1 MTACGACTPRATLRG
16 SFRGGPSSSSLTR
29 RPGVCSKPG
38 ACNTRPVVNRTT
50 TASTAWTLDGPGC
63 AGARSGNVLVGYGRV
78 PSSMGTRNPFSRGVR
93 FCPLK
98 PVEIST
104 LITQQAE
111 RRFKILDAVFEQEG
125 DKLYVR
131 HARDPTWDESAGD
144 AVGYVTRCR
153 SPWQR
158 LIQHSFAD
166 SDVFFFFFFF
176 QSLTSSR
183 PPPPIP
189 RKHLPYATQAWATS
203 QTGKDVPLIVKFFA
217 LLVVAKSMFRSVS
230 ESVKRFNVLMNHFG
244 VTRARRK
251 KTRTNDENFVKQHVG
266 VVDKVEMRFVG
277 GVPRFR
283 KVAERLVGESNGF
296 EFSGVNDSSNERV
309 PNAGGAGETANESPE
324 AESVLT
330 IDGEPLFGKA
340 ALRPGTILQIGGVTY
355 EALRDVCAHA

>member
-1 MTACGACTPRATLRG
+1 
-16 SFRGGPSSSSLTR
+16 
-29 RPGVCSKPG
+29 
-38 ACNTRPVVNRTT
+38 
-50 TASTAWTLDGPGC
+50 
-63 AGARSGNVLVGYGRV
+63 
-78 PSSMGTRNPFSRGVR
+78 
-93 FCPLK
+93 
-98 PVEIST
+98 
-104 LITQQAE
+104 
-111 RRFKILDAVFEQEG
+111 
-125 DKLYVR
+125 
-131 HARDPTWDESAGD
+131 
-144 AVGYVTRCR
+144 
-153 SPWQR
+153 
-158 LIQHSFAD
+158 
-166 SDVFFFFFFF
+166 
-176 QSLTSSR
+176 
-183 PPPPIP
+183 
-189 RKHLPYATQAWATS
+189 
-203 QTGKDVPLIVKFFA
+203 LIVKFFA

-244 VTRARRK
+244 VARARRK

>member
-153 SPWQR
+153 SPCQR
-158 LIQHSFAD
+158 LIQNCFVYSV
-166 SDVFFFFFFF
+166 VFFFFFF
-176 QSLTSSR
+176 SIADIVS
-183 PPPPIP
+183 PPPSHPQKAP
-189 RKHLPYATQAWATS
+189 
-203 QTGKDVPLIVKFFA
+203 PL
-217 LLVVAKSMFRSVS
+217 R
-230 ESVKRFNVLMNHFG
+230 HPG
-244 VTRARRK
+244 VG
-251 KTRTNDENFVKQHVG
+251 DF
-266 VVDKVEMRFVG
+266 
-277 GVPRFR
+277 
-283 KVAERLVGESNGF
+283 
-296 EFSGVNDSSNERV
+296 
-309 PNAGGAGETANESPE
+309 PN
-324 AESVLT
+324 
-330 IDGEPLFGKA
+330 
-340 ALRPGTILQIGGVTY
+340 R
-355 EALRDVCAHA
+355 